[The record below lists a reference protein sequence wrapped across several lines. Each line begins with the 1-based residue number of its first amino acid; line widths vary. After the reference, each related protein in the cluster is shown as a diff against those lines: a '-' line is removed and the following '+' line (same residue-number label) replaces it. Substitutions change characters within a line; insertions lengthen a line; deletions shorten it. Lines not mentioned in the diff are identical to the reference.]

1 MKKNKFKPLIL
12 IVINELCGS
21 DAVTPKNTGTSGAEC
36 IEGVLEKQFV
46 ARTGFSFATVT
57 AFKTKSAWITAI
69 ENKDIVPLFAARVVT
84 NANTE
89 PTVYTTG
96 DFSYQTSPGAKIIT
110 YENYLGFC
118 SYSALVSYENS
129 EYTQVFDYNSD
140 GSFVGV
146 YQEDGSV
153 KGQDIKLTVGIR
165 QNTVLD
171 KPSTTLVTTNY
182 LNFKQ
187 IINNAVVIKPIF
199 GQDLK
204 GIFDV
209 QLEQVSATA
218 TTIKFKAILEC
229 GKRPLNSLES
239 GDILVKSALG
249 VTKTFSFVSADDDN
263 VYILTGT
270 GFVSGDTVEID
281 GVIVQG
287 DIMYEGDAKLKIVVT

>member
-1 MKKNKFKPLIL
+1 MKKNKLTPLIL

-46 ARTGFSFATVT
+46 ARSGFSFPTVA
-57 AFKTKSAWITAI
+57 AFKSRAAWIEAI
-69 ENKDIVPLFAARVVT
+69 ENKDIVPLFAAQVVT

-96 DFSYQTSPGAKIIT
+96 NFSYQTSPGAKIIT

-129 EYTQVFDYNSD
+129 DYTQVFDYNTD

-171 KPSTTLVTTNY
+171 KPATTLVTVNY

-187 IINNAVVIKPIF
+187 IINNAVVIKPTF

-209 QLEQVSATA
+209 QLEQVSASA
-218 TTIKFKAILEC
+218 TTIEFKAIVEC
-229 GKRPLNSLES
+229 GKRPLNSLIAANVIVRDAA
-239 GDILVKSALG
+239 GAVQT
-249 VTKTFSFVSADDDN
+249 VSFVAADADG
-263 VYILTGT
+263 VYTITGT
-270 GFVSGDTVEID
+270 GFATGYTVEIN
-281 GVIVQG
+281 GVVTQG
-287 DIMYEGDAKLKIVVT
+287 DMMYEGEGVLTITLE